1 MEDEEKDLL
10 DSSVGQWETGGRHS
24 LMMLTSPKVSFIF
37 DWRKREIRPV
47 IMEGGGGGVG
57 VGYITFHSRGPS
69 SMNGSDAPKR

>member
-24 LMMLTSPKVSFIF
+24 LMMPTSPKVSFIF

-47 IMEGGGGGVG
+47 IMEGEGGLEWDISHSTVG
-57 VGYITFHSRGPS
+57 ALRQ
-69 SMNGSDAPKR
+69 